1 MNDSIGNRGATAGIG
16 RRRVLGL
23 ALAGT
28 LLVAGCTPSKKTE
41 LTGTKLDGREAPDF
55 SLTDQNGAPVSL
67 SDFRGKAVALAF
79 IFTNCPDICPLIAS
93 QMRAAWDL
101 LPENRRDDVVFLGV
115 TVDPERDTPEALRTF
130 SARYE
135 LDTVP
140 GWHALYGDRS
150 TLEAVWASYGIEA
163 TEIAGEVDGL
173 INGSAAVAKIRHT
186 DAIYLIDTEGKQRSL
201 LHSNVDPQDF
211 AGDLKSLVS

>member
-1 MNDSIGNRGATAGIG
+1 MHNPICERGAVSAFD
-16 RRRVLGL
+16 RRRFLGL

-28 LLVAGCTPSKKTE
+28 LLVAGCGPSKKTE

-101 LPENRRDDVVFLGV
+101 LPEDRRDDVVFLGV
-115 TVDPERDTPEALRTF
+115 TVDPERDTPEALQSFT
-130 SARYE
+130 ARYE
-135 LDTVP
+135 LDSVP

-163 TEIAGEVDGL
+163 IEIAGEVNDH

-186 DAIYLIDTEGKQRSL
+186 DAIYLIDSEGKQRSL
-201 LHSNVDPQDF
+201 LHSDVDPQDL
-211 AGDLKSLVS
+211 AGDLKSLAS